1 MLTDCRE
8 SEELQSSL
16 QGQQTDFFPL
26 NYVLFIWQQHM
37 ATASPQIPLIY
48 YCKTETKTLEL
59 STPGNPASCSTLE
72 SSSSTGNIPGAGAH
86 RDQSLA
92 ILPKITRVLIFI
104 TNNIT
109 VGQVTALS

>member
-8 SEELQSSL
+8 SEELQSSP

-48 YCKTETKTLEL
+48 YCETETKTLEL
-59 STPGNPASCSTLE
+59 STPGNPVSC
-72 SSSSTGNIPGAGAH
+72 SSTGNIPGAGAVSTQ
-86 RDQSLA
+86 RSILGNPTQNNKSLN
-92 ILPKITRVLIFI
+92 F
-104 TNNIT
+104 NH
-109 VGQVTALS
+109 